1 MKIAVAQINTTIGDF
16 SGNKR
21 KILNFLARAEK
32 SGADMVVFPELA
44 ICGYPPRDLLEKPS
58 FVQRNLE
65 CVEEIASKTR
75 QTAVV
80 LGYVALNESKTG
92 RGLFNT
98 AGLLFNGGVQFWQ
111 AKTLLPEYDVFD
123 EKRHFEPAKTHR
135 VFKFKGKNIA
145 LSLCEDLWAAY
156 DFGGRQLYF
165 QDPMRIFVGKGADLI
180 INLSA
185 SPYTLKKQKIREGL
199 VCGAAKRFRRPV
211 IYCNL
216 VGGNDELVFDG
227 QSFAVDREGKII
239 VKGKSFSEDFF
250 MVDFDNQGK
259 IAKPKEMED
268 QEEIYEALVLGVR
281 DYMRKCFF
289 KKAVVGLSGGI
300 DSTVVLAIACEAIG
314 AKNVT
319 AVTMPSRFTSRQSIN
334 DAREVA
340 KNFNVKTSIIPI
352 DSIYDAYRKTLKFK
366 GSVDNVSLTEENI
379 QARIRG
385 NILMAISNKEGS
397 LVLSTGNK
405 SEVSAGYCTL
415 YGDMAGGLA
424 VISDV
429 PKTMVYQIARF
440 INQKKKLIPES
451 ILTKPPTAELKP
463 DQTDQDTLP
472 PYEELDAIIKAY
484 IEDHLSAQSIIAMG
498 FDKKTVEDVVRR
510 IDFNEYKRR
519 QAPPGLKVTSKA
531 FGLGRRMPIAWKP

>member
-1 MKIAVAQINTTIGDF
+1 M
-16 SGNKR
+16 
-21 KILNFLARAEK
+21 LARAEK
-32 SGADMVVFPELA
+32 SGADMIVFPELTT
-44 ICGYPPRDLLEKPS
+44 CGYPPRDLLEKPS
-58 FVQRNLE
+58 FIQQNLE
-65 CVEEIASKTR
+65 CVEEIASKTG

-80 LGYVALNESKTG
+80 LGYVALNESRTG
-92 RGLFNT
+92 RGLFNA
-98 AGLLFNGGVQFWQ
+98 AGLLYRGKVQFWQ

-123 EKRHFEPAKTHR
+123 EKRHFEPAKAHR

-156 DFGGRQLYF
+156 DFEGRQLYF
-165 QDPMRIFVGKGADLI
+165 QDPMRIFVHKGADLV

-199 VCGAAKRFRRPV
+199 VCGAARRFRRPV
-211 IYCNL
+211 VYCNL

-227 QSFAVDREGKII
+227 QSFATDREGKII
-239 VKGKSFSEDFF
+239 IKGKTFSEDYFI
-250 MVDFDNQGK
+250 VDFNNPGK
-259 IAKPKEMED
+259 FARPADMKDE
-268 QEEIYEALVLGVR
+268 QEIYEALVLGVR

-314 AKNVT
+314 RENLT
-319 AVTMPSRFTSRQSIN
+319 AITMPSRYTSAQSLD
-334 DAREVA
+334 DARAVA
-340 KNFNVKTSIIPI
+340 KNFKVKTSTVPI
-352 DSIYDAYRKTLKFK
+352 DRIYDAYRKTLKFK
-366 GSVDNVSLTEENI
+366 GSVNRVSLAEENI

-440 INQKKKLIPES
+440 INRKKQLIPKS
-451 ILTKPPTAELKP
+451 ILTKAPTAELKP
-463 DQTDQDTLP
+463 DQADQDTLP
-472 PYEELDAIIKAY
+472 PYEKLDEILKAY

-498 FDKKTVEDVVRR
+498 FDKKIVEDVVRR
-510 IDFNEYKRR
+510 IDLNEYKRR
-519 QAPPGLKVTSKA
+519 QAPPGFKVTSKA